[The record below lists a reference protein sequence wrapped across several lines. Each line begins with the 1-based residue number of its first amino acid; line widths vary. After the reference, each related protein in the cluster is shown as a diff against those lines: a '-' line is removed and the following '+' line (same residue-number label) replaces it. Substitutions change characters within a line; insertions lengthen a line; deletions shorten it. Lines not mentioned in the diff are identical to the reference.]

1 MTEVIR
7 IGPFEVSSR
16 SLISKRY
23 QAVEVPAF
31 CPLTFSALPSTSMS
45 STMTTMSHQWCGAPS
60 PTRGKSMRRFA
71 DDFFCRHHL
80 HFTQTYRFV
89 LLLFLC
95 LQLIVPQTQLI
106 EPMIVIPPRHY
117 CTIADPVIIG
127 QDGQPE
133 VDKYGQTKLRFGDK
147 EIRFH
152 EDYKQPFWLYPGE
165 KVCRC
170 QITS

>member
-1 MTEVIR
+1 MI
-7 IGPFEVSSR
+7 
-16 SLISKRY
+16 
-23 QAVEVPAF
+23 
-31 CPLTFSALPSTSMS
+31 FSADITYISLKHIDLCCCCSYVCS
-45 STMTTMSHQWCGAPS
+45 SSC
-60 PTRGKSMRRFA
+60 
-71 DDFFCRHHL
+71 
-80 HFTQTYRFV
+80 
-89 LLLFLC
+89 
-95 LQLIVPQTQLI
+95 PQTQLI